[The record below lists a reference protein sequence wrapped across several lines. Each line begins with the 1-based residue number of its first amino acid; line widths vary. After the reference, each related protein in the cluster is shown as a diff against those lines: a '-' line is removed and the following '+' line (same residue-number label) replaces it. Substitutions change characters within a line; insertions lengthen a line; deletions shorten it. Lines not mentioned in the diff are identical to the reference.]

1 MKKILTLTDFSQ
13 VANFAV
19 AAATKLAKENNAQ
32 LEILHVLKRKEII
45 QYELDADPQL
55 IIRNRKNKIISAKL
69 DQWRKEAIDAGVTAN
84 LIVAAGNL
92 IDNVTEVIAKH
103 NIDLIVMGSTGIDE
117 SEKYWGTTTQEVVR
131 NVEVPTLVIKSGMI
145 DYKMDNIVFAS
156 DLDKTDQDVLQRAI
170 KLLKPAK
177 DAVVHL
183 MSVNTSSFFTQPS
196 WLMKSVFEDFEQLV
210 APLKTRTTFYND
222 YSVDAG
228 IRHYL
233 DDTKPDI
240 LVMSNRNRN
249 PIKDYFISNPAV
261 KAVGQVKCPVLILK

>member
-131 NVEVPTLVIKSGMI
+131 NVEVPTLV
-145 DYKMDNIVFAS
+145 
-156 DLDKTDQDVLQRAI
+156 
-170 KLLKPAK
+170 KPAK